1 MSKKQRSALTA
12 ETREIVLKA
21 LARRATNG
29 SASAAKVYLDE
40 YRAQNGAGGPDDPLL
55 AMLIN
60 LWDTA
65 AADQAAK
72 DDTN

>member
-1 MSKKQRSALTA
+1 MSKKQRGALTA

-40 YRAQNGAGGPDDPLL
+40 YRAQNGAGADDPLL
-55 AMLIN
+55 SMLIN